1 MKKQYY
7 SPSVEVINIQ
17 NCTPLC
23 ASTHEP
29 LTVGTEDQTGEGQ
42 LSNGFEGGIIDDE
55 PAEF

>member
-7 SPSVEVINIQ
+7 SPSVEVVNIQ

-42 LSNGFEGGIIDDE
+42 LSNGFEGGIIDE
-55 PAEF
+55 SAEF